1 MRSALWCALLCS
13 IATGAAA
20 QEKEVTFEE
29 PAPVTVSGFAVGLT
43 DYDRVTRSNT
53 FAAGKS
59 GLSLFK
65 PVGDAYLFAQLT
77 TALEDGASST
87 EIDNLLASWTPHTAN
102 KWSLAFGRFDAPIG
116 FERDDEP
123 LNLIPT
129 KSFSFTYARPGKLTG
144 VQVHYTASPRVDVWG
159 VVANGWDVTVDNNR
173 GKTGLA
179 RIQVIPIPW
188 VTLGFTGVYGPER
201 DSSDANQRSLFSSD
215 LTIDRGRLIV
225 GAEANFGRDQQS
237 GGNPSWR
244 AAAVTAFLKMSRQV
258 GLTARYD
265 QMEDTHGLLTGTPQ
279 ILRSV
284 TLGPMWYFSTA
295 PKASSATSSTHD
307 STSPRSRCAP
317 PSARTGRP
325 RRSSP
330 VPRARCRARTPRVCS
345 SWSTCFRGGRGHH
358 AVRLATLGRPRQM
371 ARNRTARHV
380 GAILRVRGGNGRA
393 VRWVH
398 APERGGDICRCR
410 DVHAD
415 AAGDHD
421 GRAASD
427 VDGRLRRTRGPHRR
441 HQVADPGHSRAR
453 PDVRT
458 HRGRPGRRGRRALVA
473 ATLGARPDR
482 PPVCGALARLRR
494 DVAHQT
500 RFAAFRDRDHRRWV
514 GDGRRLSHRRGVGYP
529 PDVVVTR
536 KRLTDEL
543 PDSRGGDRRD
553 APHHSYRRAG
563 QAFGRRAGA
572 LAGGRCVCRP

>member
-1 MRSALWCALLCS
+1 MRSALWSALLCG
-13 IATGAAA
+13 IGMTAAA
-20 QEKEVTFEE
+20 QQRTVTFEE
-29 PAPVTVSGFAVGLT
+29 PSPVAITGFAVGRA
-43 DYDRVTRSNT
+43 DYDRVSRSNT
-53 FAAGKS
+53 FTAGKI

-87 EIDNLLASWTPHTAN
+87 QRGNLLVSWTPHTAS
-102 KWSLAFGRFDAPIG
+102 KWPLAFGRFDAPIG

-129 KSFSFTYARPGKLTG
+129 NSFSFTYARPGKLTG

-159 VVANGWDVTVDNNR
+159 VVANGWEVTVDNNR

-179 RIQVIPIPW
+179 RLPLISIPW

-201 DSSDANQRSLFSSD
+201 DSSDPNQRSLLPSD
-215 LTIDRGRLIV
+215 VAIDRGRLIV
-225 GAEANFGRDQQS
+225 RAVLHRCLG
-237 GGNPSWR
+237 R
-244 AAAVTAFLKMSRQV
+244 AAELEHQ
-258 GLTARYD
+258 G
-265 QMEDTHGLLTGTPQ
+265 
-279 ILRSV
+279 
-284 TLGPMWYFSTA
+284 
-295 PKASSATSSTHD
+295 
-307 STSPRSRCAP
+307 
-317 PSARTGRP
+317 
-325 RRSSP
+325 
-330 VPRARCRARTPRVCS
+330 RARARVRVLGE
-345 SWSTCFRGGRGHH
+345 REAIH
-358 AVRLATLGRPRQM
+358 AVRLATRGRPRQM
-371 ARNRTARHV
+371 ARDRPARHV
-380 GAILRVRGGNGRA
+380 GAVLRVRGGNGRA

-398 APERGGDICRCR
+398 APERGGDIRRCR
-410 DVHAD
+410 HVHAD
-415 AAGDHD
+415 AARDHD

-473 ATLGARPDR
+473 ATSGARPDR
-482 PPVCGALARLRR
+482 PPVCRALARLRR
-494 DVAHQT
+494 DVAHQA
-500 RFAAFRDRDHRRWV
+500 RFAAVCDRDHRRWV

-553 APHHSYRRAG
+553 APHHSHRRAG
-563 QAFGRRAGA
+563 QASGRRAGA
-572 LAGGRCVCRP
+572 LAGGRCVCSP